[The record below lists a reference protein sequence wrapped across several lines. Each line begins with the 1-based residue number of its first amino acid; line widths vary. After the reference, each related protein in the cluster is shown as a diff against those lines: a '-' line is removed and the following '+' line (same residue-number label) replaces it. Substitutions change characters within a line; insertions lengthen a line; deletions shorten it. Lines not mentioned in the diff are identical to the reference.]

1 MTLMTYKPRISIFD
15 EFNRIFNGI
24 NTYDSNKLYNSIW
37 QPAFDITEDDKNYHI
52 SFDLPGINRKDVDI
66 SISNDVLTIT
76 GLRESSS
83 DHNDNYSRFN
93 QVSYG
98 RFEKSFYFPD
108 NTDQNK
114 VTAKMDNG
122 VLALTLKKTKEACDD
137 VKKISI
143 K

>member
-1 MTLMTYKPRISIFD
+1 MTLMTYKPRISVFD

-37 QPAFDITEDDKNYHI
+37 HPAFDITEDDKSYHI
-52 SFDLPGINRKDVDI
+52 SFDLPGINRKEIDV
-66 SISNDVLTIT
+66 SISNDVLTVS
-76 GLRESSS
+76 GFRGSSS
-83 DHNDNYSRFN
+83 GHNDDYSRFN

-98 RFEKSFYFPD
+98 KFEKSFYLPD

-114 VTAKMDNG
+114 VAAKMDNG
-122 VLALTLKKTKEACDD
+122 VLTLTLKKTKEVSDD
-137 VKKISI
+137 IKKISI

>member
-1 MTLMTYKPRISIFD
+1 MTLMTYKPRVSIFD
-15 EFNRIFNGI
+15 EFNKIFNGI

-37 QPAFDITEDDKNYHI
+37 QPTFDITEDDKSYHM
-52 SFDLPGINRKDVDI
+52 SFDLPGINRKEIDV
-66 SISNDVLTIT
+66 SISNDILTVS
-76 GLRESSS
+76 GFRESSS
-83 DHNDNYSRFN
+83 SHNDDYSRFN

-98 RFEKSFYFPD
+98 KFEKSFYLPD

-114 VTAKMDNG
+114 VAAKMDDG
-122 VLALTLKKTKEACDD
+122 VLTLILKKTKEACDD

>member
-37 QPAFDITEDDKNYHI
+37 HPAFDITEDDKNYHI
-52 SFDLPGINRKDVDI
+52 SFDLPGINRKEIDV
-66 SISNDVLTIT
+66 SISNDVLTVS
-76 GLRESSS
+76 GFRESSS
-83 DHNDNYSRFN
+83 SHNDNYSRFN

-98 RFEKSFYFPD
+98 KFEKSFYLPD

-114 VTAKMDNG
+114 VVAKMDNG
-122 VLALTLKKTKEACDD
+122 VLALTLKKTKEVSDD
-137 VKKISI
+137 IKKISI

>member
-37 QPAFDITEDDKNYHI
+37 QPAFDIAEDDKSYHI
-52 SFDLPGINRKDVDI
+52 CFDLPGVNRKEIDV
-66 SISNDVLTIT
+66 SISNDLLTVS
-76 GLRESSS
+76 GFRESSGS
-83 DHNDNYSRFN
+83 HNDDYSRFN

-98 RFEKSFYFPD
+98 KFEKSFYLPD
-108 NTDQNK
+108 NADQDK
-114 VTAKMDNG
+114 VVAKMDNG
-122 VLALTLKKTKEACDD
+122 VLTLMLKKTKKVSDD
-137 VKKISI
+137 IKKISI